1 MKQPKIMSNK
11 NASSREQKYQRPV
24 FGFDKKGVYI
34 FQWKN
39 QWTNILTFS
48 VCSSGTQLLG

>member
-1 MKQPKIMSNK
+1 MKQQKTMSNK
-11 NASSREQKYQRPV
+11 NSSSKKQKYQLPI

-39 QWTNILTFS
+39 QWTNILSFS
-48 VCSSGTQLLG
+48 VSSS

>member
-1 MKQPKIMSNK
+1 MKQPKIMNNK

-39 QWTNILTFS
+39 QWTNILSFS